1 MIPETKG
8 LSLEQVDLLYRNSSP
23 RNSIAF
29 RDKMMVENM
38 HDEITADGTI
48 QVHLDHGA
56 MDWKHAEVAQDEK
69 VSV

>member
-29 RDKMMVENM
+29 RDKMMKENM
-38 HDEITADGTI
+38 HDEIMEDGTI
-48 QVHLDHGA
+48 QVHLDHGVIDA
-56 MDWKHAEVAQDEK
+56 KHAEVAQDEK
-69 VSV
+69 VSE